1 MLQLIYEALKTAGI
15 GIIISFAVVAYL
27 LLAGCVSTEG
37 AGFENR
43 GKQSRPACMHRD
55 TRGHE
60 VWRTC

>member
-1 MLQLIYEALKTAGI
+1 MLQSIYDALKTAGI
-15 GIIISFAVVAYL
+15 GVIIGCIAIAIAS
-27 LLAGCVSTEG
+27 LAGCVSREG

-60 VWRTC
+60 IWRTC